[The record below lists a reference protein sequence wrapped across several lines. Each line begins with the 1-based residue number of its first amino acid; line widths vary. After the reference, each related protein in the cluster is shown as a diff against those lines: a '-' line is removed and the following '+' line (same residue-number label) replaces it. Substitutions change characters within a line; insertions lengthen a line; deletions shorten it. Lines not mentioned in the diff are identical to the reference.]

1 VRYVLFGINW
11 ELIPEKIA
19 EAMKL
24 YEEDKVV
31 FPEGLEVVEEY
42 AWGNQSLE
50 IVKADNMGP
59 VMDYILQFTPFV
71 RNFKV
76 EALVTLRELL
86 AKQ

>member
-1 VRYVLFGINW
+1 MRYILFGIHW

-24 YEEDKVV
+24 YEGDNVV

-42 AWGNQSLE
+42 VWGNQSLE

-59 VMDYILQFTPFV
+59 VINYILQFTPFV
-71 RNFKV
+71 RNFKIK
-76 EALVTLRELL
+76 ALVTLRELL
-86 AKQ
+86 SKL